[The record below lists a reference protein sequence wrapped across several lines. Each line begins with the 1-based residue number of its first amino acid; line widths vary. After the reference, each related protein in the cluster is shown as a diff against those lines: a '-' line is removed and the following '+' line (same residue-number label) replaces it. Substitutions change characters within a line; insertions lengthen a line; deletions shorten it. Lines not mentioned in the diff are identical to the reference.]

1 MKIMELIAELERQLA
16 AGEISNEDVER
27 LQELRRQ
34 LNDGFEAVGQA
45 DGQRM
50 ADDDH
55 QNDDGGDRM
64 ADDDKGDDDDA
75 GQRAADDG
83 NADPD
88 GDGGQRAAD
97 DGNAD
102 PDGDGGQRAADD
114 GNADPDGD
122 GGQRAQTRAA
132 RRQAARAASKI
143 TGNSLGFHFRQAAAG
158 RRSLPDANPEGGR
171 SLDQVNI
178 HPHGRVPRHDEL
190 QNLDL
195 GNYVRALWNPGAFH
209 VEAKRELAWMERNLD
224 QGFQVSNNGGSYV
237 PFALLADHG
246 PNAQRR
252 AAERTLKGVSPEQH
266 LESFMPLAEQTYRH
280 LHEHREGYAYGER
293 TLTQGATSAGAA
305 TGTVVDIARSIMWL
319 TEMDNALE
327 MLTVLPGL
335 QGEWQGFFG
344 NANPVED
351 WVSEGTDLTE
361 TNPTLT
367 RLRKLP
373 KTLGLFWTMSTA
385 QLASADHPIASMIE
399 GGCEQVFR
407 TKWMRAVLSGNDV
420 GAAFANDAEAIDGL
434 TNSGIAETGFGAAL
448 SNIDRADIV
457 DAHTR
462 LLASEVDPIELGW
475 ILDNAAAGQL
485 QKTLRGGSATD
496 GYVFADNMVN
506 TNAESYPG
514 RRTVHLGKT
523 SENDIMVLV
532 QRSAAVALLWG
543 AGILFNALQIPG
555 ETKVRYDLQVQGNF
569 AMMNPKRA
577 TTLKR
582 G

>member
-1 MKIMELIAELERQLA
+1 MKIIELIAELERQLA
-16 AGEISNEDVER
+16 AGEISDEDVER

-34 LNDGFEAVGQA
+34 LNDGFDAAGQA

-50 ADDDH
+50 TDDDH
-55 QNDDGGDRM
+55 MDDDGGQRM
-64 ADDDKGDDDDA
+64 GDDDTDDPDDGQRAADDA
-75 GQRAADDG
+75 SPDPDDAQRAADDG

-88 GDGGQRAAD
+88 DAGQRSAD
-97 DGNAD
+97 DDGPD
-102 PDGDGGQRAADD
+102 P
-114 GNADPDGD
+114 GD

-132 RRQAARAASKI
+132 RRQAARAASKPS
-143 TGNSLGFHFRQAAAG
+143 GVSLGQHFRQAAAG

-178 HPHGRVPRHDEL
+178 HPNGRVPKHDEL
-190 QNLDL
+190 HNLDL

-237 PFALLADHG
+237 PFSLLADHG

-252 AAERTLKGVSPEQH
+252 AAERALKGVSPEQH

-280 LHEHREGYAYGER
+280 LHEHREGYGYGER
-293 TLTQGATSAGAA
+293 TLTQVATSAGAA

-319 TEMDNALE
+319 TEMDSALE
-327 MLTVLPGL
+327 MLTMLPGL
-335 QGEWQGFFG
+335 QGQWQGFFG

-351 WVSEGTDLTE
+351 WVDEGADITE
-361 TNPTLT
+361 TTPTLT
-367 RLRKLP
+367 RLQRIP
-373 KTLGLFWTMSTA
+373 KTLGLFWNISTA

-399 GGCEQVFR
+399 AGCEQVFR

-420 GAAFANDAEAIDGL
+420 GASFANDANAIDGL
-434 TNSGIAETGFGAAL
+434 TNSGITETGFGAAL
-448 SNIDRADIV
+448 ANLDRGDIV

-462 LLASEVDPIELGW
+462 LLASEVDPSELGW
-475 ILDNAAAGQL
+475 ILANSAAGQL
-485 QKTLRGGSATD
+485 EKTLRGGTATD
-496 GYVFADNMVN
+496 DYILADGMVN
-506 TNAESYPG
+506 TNSQSYPA

-523 SENDIMVLV
+523 SENDMMVLV
-532 QRSAAVALLWG
+532 QRSAAVALIWG
-543 AGILFNALQIPG
+543 AGLLFNALQIPG
-555 ETKVRYDLQVQGNF
+555 ETKTRYDLQIQGNF

>member
-1 MKIMELIAELERQLA
+1 MKIIELIAELERQLA
-16 AGEISNEDVER
+16 AGEISDEDVER

-34 LNDGFEAVGQA
+34 LNDGFDAVGQA

-55 QNDDGGDRM
+55 QDDDGADRM
-64 ADDDKGDDDDA
+64 ADDDKGDDDDGA
-75 GQRAADDG
+75 RAAADG

-88 GDGGQRAAD
+88 DAQRAAD
-97 DGNAD
+97 DSNAD
-102 PDGDGGQRAADD
+102 PDDGGQRSVDD
-114 GNADPDGD
+114 GNVDPDD
-122 GGQRAQTRAA
+122 APRAQTRAA

-143 TGNSLGFHFRQAAAG
+143 SGASMGQHFRQAAAG

-171 SLDQVNI
+171 SLDQVSI
-178 HPHGRVPRHDEL
+178 HPHGRVPKHDEL
-190 QNLDL
+190 QHLDL

-252 AAERTLKGVSPEQH
+252 AAERELKGVSPEQH

-280 LHEHREGYAYGER
+280 LHEHREGYGYGER
-293 TLTQGATSAGAA
+293 TLTQVATSAGAA

-319 TEMDNALE
+319 TEMDSALE

-335 QGEWQGFFG
+335 QGQWQGFFG
-344 NANPVED
+344 NANPAED
-351 WVSEGTDLTE
+351 WVAEGADLTE
-361 TNPTLT
+361 TTPTLT
-367 RLRKLP
+367 RLQRMP
-373 KTLGLFWTMSTA
+373 KTLGLFWTISTA
-385 QLASADHPIASMIE
+385 QLSSADHPIASMIE
-399 GGCEQVFR
+399 AGCEQVFR

-420 GAAFANDAEAIDGL
+420 GASFANDANAIDGL
-434 TNSGIAETGFGAAL
+434 TNSGITETGFGAAL
-448 SNIDRADIV
+448 TNLDRADIV

-462 LLASEVDPIELGW
+462 LLASEVDPSELGW

-485 QKTLRGGSATD
+485 EKTLRGGSAT
-496 GYVFADNMVN
+496 GEYVFADNMVN
-506 TNAESYPG
+506 TNAQSYPG

-523 SENDIMVLV
+523 SENDVMALV
-532 QRSAAVALLWG
+532 QRSAAVALIWG
-543 AGILFNALQIPG
+543 AGLLFNALQIPG
-555 ETKVRYDLQVQGNF
+555 ETKTRYDLQIQGNF

-577 TTLKR
+577 TVLKR